1 MVTQVFDL
9 AYHLGTRFTMRM
21 ALLVCGLCIGA
32 ACNGDEQLVVS
43 IYGEGTGDGEIRITN
58 DEDQAVIGAMDV
70 TSTMEGGLAAG
81 SNVEIR
87 ATAHPGSHFVG
98 FEGDCAGTTSP
109 FSFQLHRPM
118 KCAVRFDKD

>member
-1 MVTQVFDL
+1 
-9 AYHLGTRFTMRM
+9 MRK
-21 ALLVCGLCIGA
+21 ALLVCGLCVGT
-32 ACNGDEQLVVS
+32 ACCGDDQLVVS
-43 IYGEGTGDGEIRITN
+43 LYGEGTGDGDIRITN
-58 DEDQAVIGAMDV
+58 DEEQAVVGAMDV

-98 FEGDCAGTTSP
+98 FGGDCVGTTSP
-109 FSFQLHRPM
+109 ISFALNHPM